1 MSWYTLQTSPNYE
14 KKVTSEIEKKIANGL
29 PITEIFAP
37 IETIFEI
44 VNGVKKERQKRLYT
58 NYIFL
63 DMEYSDQIWH
73 ALKGIRGVVGF
84 IGQKGRPAVVPQKE
98 IDAMKAQISG
108 EAPKP
113 KIVFDVESRVRIT
126 SGSFADFY
134 GIIRNVDY
142 SKNKAKVA
150 INIFNRE
157 TEVDI
162 DLSTLELD
170 NK

>member
-14 KKVTSEIEKKIANGL
+14 AKVTAEIERKILNGL
-29 PITEIFAP
+29 PISEIFAP
-37 IETIFEI
+37 IETIFELK
-44 VNGVKKERQKRLYT
+44 NGVKKERKKRLYT

-63 DMEYSDQIWH
+63 NMEYSDQIWH

-84 IGQKGRPAVVPQKE
+84 IGQKGSPSAIPQSQ
-98 IDAMKAQISG
+98 IDEMKLKVSG

-113 KIVFDVESRVRIT
+113 KIIFDVESKVRIT

-134 GIIRNVDY
+134 GIVRSVDY

-157 TEVDI
+157 TEVEI
-162 DLSTLELD
+162 ELGDLSIE
-170 NK
+170 

>member
-1 MSWYTLQTSPNYE
+1 MAWYTLQTNPNYE
-14 KKVTSEIEKKIANGL
+14 AKVTEAMEKKIAQGL
-29 PITEIFAP
+29 PIREIFAP
-37 IETIFEI
+37 IEIIFELKD
-44 VNGVKKERQKRLYT
+44 GVKKEKKKRLYT
-58 NYIFL
+58 NYIFVEM
-63 DMEYSDQIWH
+63 DYSDDIWH
-73 ALKGIRGVVGF
+73 SLKGIRGVVGF
-84 IGQKGRPAVVPQKE
+84 IGAKGKPAVVSEKE
-98 IDAMKAQISG
+98 IEVMKLKVSG

-113 KIVFDVESRVRIT
+113 KVVFDVEARVRIT

-134 GIIRNVDY
+134 GIIRTVDY

-157 TEVDI
+157 TEVDL